1 MEQLAGIDSYFL
13 YTERGNVYN
22 HVAALGIY
30 DPASAPGGKVR
41 FRDILRH
48 FGARLGT
55 NPVFRR
61 RLVTAPHDV
70 DRPYWIDD
78 PDLDLEFH
86 VRHIALPEPGDW
98 RQLMIQVAR
107 LHARPLDRTRPL
119 WEVYVIE
126 GLERIPGLP
135 AGGFALFMKFH
146 HASIDGEAGAQLLRA
161 VHTLSAEAE
170 AEAKEAEPLYAERE
184 PGAVELYTRAVAH
197 GVGRAVGA
205 AQLYAGTLGRI
216 GEIAFGRLRHVL
228 GHSGADGAPV
238 ALPGFVRAPI
248 TRFNRPVSANRVVEA
263 VALPVER
270 MQAARHRI
278 EGATINDL
286 FLAIVGGAL
295 RRYLESKDELPSPSL
310 VALMPVSTRDD
321 GRVAAAGNRVGGVPV
336 PVGSHIADPIA
347 RLHAVH
353 AGAQAARRDAEAL
366 GRGFLKASVDEL
378 PHAAAEF
385 LARHFVYPQLNVT
398 VSNVRGPEATLF
410 VAGARLVHFY
420 PLSIATDWI
429 GLNHTGFSYNG
440 VMWISAVA
448 CRNMMPDPGFYAD
461 CLRASFEELMT
472 AIEAL
477 PLPVKAGAAARGAK
491 SRASTRPA
499 PAPKHGRATPA
510 RKPATRRTPARRPK
524 AGTTAS
530 E

>member
-1 MEQLAGIDSYFL
+1 M
-13 YTERGNVYN
+13 
-22 HVAALGIY
+22 
-30 DPASAPGGKVR
+30 
-41 FRDILRH
+41 
-48 FGARLGT
+48 
-55 NPVFRR
+55 
-61 RLVTAPHDV
+61 
-70 DRPYWIDD
+70 
-78 PDLDLEFH
+78 
-86 VRHIALPEPGDW
+86 
-98 RQLMIQVAR
+98 
-107 LHARPLDRTRPL
+107 
-119 WEVYVIE
+119 
-126 GLERIPGLP
+126 
-135 AGGFALFMKFH
+135 
-146 HASIDGEAGAQLLRA
+146 
-161 VHTLSAEAE
+161 
-170 AEAKEAEPLYAERE
+170 
-184 PGAVELYTRAVAH
+184 
-197 GVGRAVGA
+197 
-205 AQLYAGTLGRI
+205 
-216 GEIAFGRLRHVL
+216 
-228 GHSGADGAPV
+228 
-238 ALPGFVRAPI
+238 
-248 TRFNRPVSANRVVEA
+248 SANRVVEA

-270 MQAARHRI
+270 MQLARRRI

-295 RRYLESKDELPSPSL
+295 RRYLESKDELPATSL
-310 VALMPVSTRDD
+310 VALMPISTRDD
-321 GRVAAAGNRVGGVPV
+321 GRAIAGNQVGGVPV

-353 AGAQAARRDAEAL
+353 AGAQAAKRDAEAL
-366 GRGFLKASVDEL
+366 GRGFVQAAIDEL

-385 LARHFVYPQLNVT
+385 LARNCVYPQLNVT

-477 PLPVKAGAAARGAK
+477 PAPLKAGAAARGAK
-491 SRASTRPA
+491 SRASARPA
-499 PAPKHGRATPA
+499 PAAKQGRATPA
-510 RKPATRRTPARRPK
+510 RKPATRRPPARRPK